1 MLVTKKVKTITIIL
15 KLKSPTYFVSN
26 IRHQHRCNQMNLVQV
41 FITIFKNE
49 GKVKRFWVNF
59 FQSYRLSP
67 RNCIRLSHLM
77 LAIFSPVTY
86 PFFEVLHLIKY
97 TKKKLEINKFLE
109 SERDLGTSLYEA
121 NIIWS
126 IWIIRYDSY
135 PLVLMASF

>member
-1 MLVTKKVKTITIIL
+1 
-15 KLKSPTYFVSN
+15 
-26 IRHQHRCNQMNLVQV
+26 MNLVQV

-49 GKVKRFWVNF
+49 SKVKRFWVNF

-97 TKKKLEINKFLE
+97 TKKKLELNKFFE
-109 SERDLGTSLYEA
+109 SERDLGTFLYEV

-126 IWIIRYDSY
+126 PYHIDYII
-135 PLVLMASF
+135 

>member
-1 MLVTKKVKTITIIL
+1 MP
-15 KLKSPTYFVSN
+15 PTYFVSN

-41 FITIFKNE
+41 FITIFKYE

-121 NIIWS
+121 
-126 IWIIRYDSY
+126 
-135 PLVLMASF
+135 